1 MAVSAGDLAELTRLE
16 QSMPEHGGT
25 DLSAL
30 QSVAEVVA
38 YVATVSRADGGDPPD
53 ACELLVRH
61 AQLPSDEVRRVASVL
76 KRLGYTDVSQ
86 RFTEI
91 AGRRKI
97 SLRPL
102 AQ

>member
-1 MAVSAGDLAELTRLE
+1 MAVDAADLVELARLE
-16 QSMPEHGGT
+16 QAAPEHGGA

-61 AQLPSDEVRRVASVL
+61 AQPSPAEVRRVASIL
-76 KRLGYTDVSQ
+76 KKLGYIEVSQ
-86 RFTEI
+86 RLAEV
-91 AGRRKI
+91 AGRRKHD
-97 SLRPL
+97 LAPL
-102 AQ
+102 K